1 MSNTENLVLS
11 YIEEL
16 KKVLDVFPVEDFER
30 LVDLMLLA
38 HRNDNAVYAMGNGGS
53 AASASHFVCD
63 INKGVCGG
71 LPKRIRAMCLNDNV
85 PTVLAYANDTSYDL
99 IFVEQLKN
107 FLKPHDVVI
116 AISGSGNSK
125 NVLAAVEYANMLGA
139 ITVGLAGFDGGK
151 LAQIASMP
159 IVIPV
164 DDMQK
169 TEDMHMILIHMLT
182 QILREKLCETRR
194 PITQVAVG
202 SVSNGI
208 GKVEQLSL

>member
-16 KKVLDVFPVEDFER
+16 KKVLDLFPVEDFER

-99 IFVEQLKN
+99 IFVEQLKK
-107 FLKPHDVVI
+107 FLKPRDVVM

-151 LAQIASMP
+151 LTQIAGIP

-194 PITQVAVG
+194 PISQVVAG
-202 SVSNGI
+202 SVSDGI
-208 GKVEQLSL
+208 VKVEQLSL